1 MTVERDEARWSA
13 HAKLRTLLR
22 KFSVAAFLLLLPAL
36 ASAGDFLWLSDIHF
50 DPLADPQIVEQL
62 AAAEAGQWRAIL
74 DAGSAKFP
82 GYGADT
88 SWPLLASV
96 LEASAKTQ
104 PDSAFTIAT
113 GDLLA
118 HHLRERFN
126 GIASAHDDPAFRS
139 FVRKTVAFLTL
150 ELKQSFPNKPV
161 FVALGNNDD
170 ECGDYALQPNGPF
183 LHDTAP
189 FTTGLAGVADSADY
203 ARYGVL
209 SAANPALK
217 KHRIIVLNTV
227 FFSARYHDAC
237 EHPSEDPAASELAW
251 LAAELAHAQAHHEKV
266 WLVYHIPP
274 GIDAYATTHP
284 KQPSPN
290 PPVVSLWKETYTS
303 QFLQILAQFPSVTGP
318 NFAGHIH
325 ADDFRLL
332 AGAGGGAPFVI
343 DAPPVSPITGQNP
356 SFRTVEFDSS
366 GQLLNQSTYFL
377 KNLLETA
384 AATPPDWEREYNF
397 QTAFQLPSST
407 RHNIRFSARRSL
419 PPRTRPSSG
428 RLSMLRPRRRE
439 IRLRPRTSAD
449 ITALLAAVQRQFTT
463 RVFRRQ
469 NNETV

>member
-1 MTVERDEARWSA
+1 MEGFA
-13 HAKLRTLLR
+13 LRLGLC
-22 KFSVAAFLLLLPAL
+22 LLLVPAL
-36 ASAGDFLWLSDIHF
+36 SAGANFVWLSDIHF

-104 PDSAFTIAT
+104 PDSAFTIVT

-139 FVRKTVAFLTL
+139 FVRKTAAFLTL

-189 FTTGLAGVADSADY
+189 FVTGLAGLADAADY

-209 SAANPALK
+209 SAPNPALK

-237 EHPSEDPAASELAW
+237 EHPGEDPAANELAW

-274 GIDAYATTHP
+274 GIDAFASTHP
-284 KQPSPN
+284 KVPSPN
-290 PPVVSLWKETYTS
+290 PPVVTLWKETYAT
-303 QFLQILAQFPSVTGP
+303 QFLRILAQFPSVVGP

-332 AGAGGGAPFVI
+332 GGASPGTPPGAPFVI

-356 SFRTVEFDSS
+356 SFRTVEFDSK
-366 GQLLNQSTYFL
+366 GQLQNQSTYFL

-384 AATPPDWEREYNF
+384 AATPPDWELEYNF
-397 QTAFQLPSST
+397 QTAFQLPRLDASQYSLLYSKIAASPDIAGQWTSFYASSST
-407 RHNIRFSARRSL
+407 QGNS
-419 PPRTRPSSG
+419 
-428 RLSMLRPRRRE
+428 
-439 IRLRPRTSAD
+439 
-449 ITALLAAVQRQFTT
+449 ITPAN
-463 RVFRRQ
+463 FRRYYCALG
-469 NNETV
+469 NISVTLYDACVSAAK